1 MSVAAMNVR
10 SESINILPDF
20 ETTRSLDM
28 NPRFG
33 RIHKHHSLHSPHG
46 IADIYNNKEAGDTI
60 GK

>member
-1 MSVAAMNVR
+1 MSVAAINVR

-33 RIHKHHSLHSPHG
+33 RIHKHHCLHSPHG
-46 IADIYNNKEAGDTI
+46 IADINI
-60 GK
+60 